1 MNLRPDTYIMFREDA
16 SIFVQFV
23 PSVRLSRVNRPTV
36 TQRFFKNYFV
46 RLLRDRG
53 TTGNVLLT
61 TLPIA

>member
-1 MNLRPDTYIMFREDA
+1 MNLRPDTYTMFREDA

-23 PSVRLSRVNRPTV
+23 RSVRLLRVNRPTV
-36 TQRFFKNYFV
+36 TQTFSKNYFV

-53 TTGNVLLT
+53 TTGNVLLS